1 MQPTVLDPPATAA
14 ETVEPPPLA
23 QHPGVEAD
31 PPAPRKAPPTNRSLS
46 ERMERMGPKGR
57 SRAYWDGVL
66 SRRELFAWAA
76 RYPEEVP
83 LVNGELPW
91 IALGLADLD

>member
-1 MQPTVLDPPATAA
+1 MQPTVLDPPARASAA
-14 ETVEPPPLA
+14 LEPPPPA
-23 QHPGVEAD
+23 QPPGVELDLPISSEAR
-31 PPAPRKAPPTNRSLS
+31 PAGRSLS

-76 RYPEEVP
+76 LYPEEVP